1 VLSATNADL
10 KAMIRAGTFREDL
23 YYRLNVIEVNLPP
36 LSERNDDI
44 LPLAEFFLD
53 GRAELGDAAREA
65 LLGYPWP
72 GNVRELK
79 NAIERAALLTGSN
92 PITPELLNL
101 PQHVAGVQR
110 NLDEPSREAVEAA
123 LHKTDG
129 VVSRAAQT
137 LGLSRQALY
146 RRMER
151 YGLVASA

>member
-1 VLSATNADL
+1 
-10 KAMIRAGTFREDL
+10 MIRAGTFREDL

-36 LSERNDDI
+36 LAERNDDI
-44 LPLAEFFLD
+44 LPLAEFFLG
-53 GRAELGDAAREA
+53 GRAELGDVAREA

-79 NAIERAALLTGSN
+79 NAIERAALLATDGVV
-92 PITPELLNL
+92 TPPLLNL
-101 PQHVAGVQR
+101 PQHTPTVAR

-123 LHKTDG
+123 LDKADG
-129 VVSRAAQT
+129 VVSRAAQA

-151 YGLVASA
+151 YGLATQAS

>member
-1 VLSATNADL
+1 
-10 KAMIRAGTFREDL
+10 REDL

-36 LSERNDDI
+36 LSERPDDI
-44 LPLAEFFLD
+44 LPLAEHFLG

-65 LLGYPWP
+65 LLAYPWP

-79 NAIERAALLTGSN
+79 NAIERAALLAGSG
-92 PITPELLNL
+92 PVTPELLSL
-101 PQHVAGVQR
+101 PQVAVPAAR

-123 LHKTDG
+123 LHKADG
-129 VVSRAAQT
+129 VVSRAAQA

-151 YGLVASA
+151 YGLATPG